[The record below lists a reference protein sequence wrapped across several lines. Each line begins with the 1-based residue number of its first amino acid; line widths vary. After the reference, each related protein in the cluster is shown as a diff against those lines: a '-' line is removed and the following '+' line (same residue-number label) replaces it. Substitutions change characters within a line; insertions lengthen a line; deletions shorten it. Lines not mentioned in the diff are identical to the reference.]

1 MSSHCL
7 TNIGL
12 FHHSDGAFSL
22 EFHHMI
28 WFLVIVICLLIFYWE
43 GVEAC
48 DVETNKLNVFSIKLI
63 SFMSLLRVVVV
74 SLLSLSFNLMVE
86 GENYHV
92 SSRIYVCDV

>member
-74 SLLSLSFNLMVE
+74 SLDSSPIYLHYHSTSWLGRELSCVF
-86 GENYHV
+86 
-92 SSRIYVCDV
+92 